1 MERPAN
7 LSGSEQSDLTEVPP
21 ASSAIRATEMKEL
34 EEELRGVRR
43 KANWHFVWTLLG
55 VSPGAIIPAL
65 GLMGEGSRG
74 MLILLGVA
82 VTISQGYMGAKASTR
97 AKELETALERLKE
110 GE

>member
-7 LSGSEQSDLTEVPP
+7 LSGSEQSDLTEVPA

-97 AKELETALERLKE
+97 AKELETAIERLKE
-110 GE
+110 GD